1 MSLILIT
8 GGAGFI
14 GSHLAEAL
22 AERGERVRLLDNLFT
37 GSMAAVK
44 RLQKAYPDQIEF
56 VNADLRDRAALR
68 EACAGAEFVLHH
80 AALASVPRSVA
91 DPEECADINVGGTVN
106 LLAAAKEAGTVRRL
120 VFASSSAVYGDV
132 PGDLKREDDRLEP
145 LSPYASSKLA
155 GELFCRNYAAL
166 LGLETICFRYFN
178 VFGERQNPSG
188 AYAAVIPKFIEAAM
202 QRRDPVVYGNGEQV
216 RDFVFVGDVVQAN
229 LLALSAGASVSD
241 GAAFNIGRGEGTS
254 LNELIS
260 SLSEV
265 LGRPLEVRREPPRL
279 GDIRVSVACIDRARE
294 ALGFR
299 PGVSIHEGLR
309 RIVAALPKL
318 ASV

>member
-1 MSLILIT
+1 MTILIT

-22 AERGERVRLLDNLFT
+22 ASRGEQVRLFDNLST
-37 GSMAAVK
+37 GSLTAVE
-44 RLQKAYPDQIEF
+44 RLRNAYAGRIEF
-56 VNADLRDRAALR
+56 VNGDLRDRALLR
-68 EACAGAEFVLHH
+68 DACTGVSDILHH

-106 LLAAAKEAGTVRRL
+106 LLAAAKQAGTVRRL
-120 VFASSSAVYGDV
+120 VFASSSAVYGNA
-132 PGDLKREDDRLEP
+132 PGDVKRENDHLEP

-188 AYAAVIPKFIEAAM
+188 AYAAVIPKFIEAA
-202 QRRDPVVYGNGEQV
+202 QSETQPIIYGDGEQV
-216 RDFVFVGDVVQAN
+216 RDFVYVGDVVQAN
-229 LLALSAGASVSD
+229 LLALSADPIVAD
-241 GAAFNIGRGEGTS
+241 GSAFNIGRGQGTS
-254 LNELIS
+254 LNELLS
-260 SLSEV
+260 ALSEV
-265 LGRPLEVRREPPRL
+265 QGCLLQAHYAPPRL
-279 GDIRVSVACIDRARE
+279 GDIRVSVASIDRARD

-299 PGVSIHEGLR
+299 PRVSIREGLS
-309 RIVAALPKL
+309 RIVASSHEP
-318 ASV
+318 VGV

>member
-1 MSLILIT
+1 MTILIT

-22 AERGERVRLLDNLFT
+22 AERGEKVRLLDNFFT
-37 GSMAAVK
+37 GSIAAVE
-44 RLQKAYPDQIEF
+44 RLQNAYPNQIEF
-56 VNADLRDRAALR
+56 INGDLRDRTALR

-106 LLAAAKEAGTVRRL
+106 LLAAAKESGTVKRL

-132 PGDLKREDDRLEP
+132 PGDIKREDDLLEP

-166 LGLETICFRYFN
+166 LGLETVCFRYFN
-178 VFGERQNPSG
+178 VFGERQSPSG
-188 AYAAVIPKFIEAAM
+188 AYAAVIPKFIEAA
-202 QRRDPVVYGNGEQV
+202 QEGRAPIIYGDGNQV

-229 LLALSAGASVSD
+229 LLALDAEMAVAD
-241 GAAFNIGRGEGTS
+241 GSAFNIGRGEGTS
-254 LNELIS
+254 LNDLLS
-260 SLSEV
+260 ALSEV
-265 LGRPLEVRREPPRL
+265 LGYSIQARHEPQRL
-279 GDIRVSVACIDRARE
+279 GDIRVSVASIDRARD

-299 PGVSIHEGLR
+299 PSVSIREGLR
-309 RIVAALPKL
+309 RIVAAGAAL
-318 ASV
+318 ASI